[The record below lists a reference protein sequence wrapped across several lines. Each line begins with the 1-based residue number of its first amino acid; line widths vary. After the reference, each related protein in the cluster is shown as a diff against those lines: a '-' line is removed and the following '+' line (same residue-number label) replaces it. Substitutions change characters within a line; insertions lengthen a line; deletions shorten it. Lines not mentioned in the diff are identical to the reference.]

1 MIIVYKIFKPNPNPF
16 SFPFEDA
23 CGDLSKS
30 EAGGTKRGVSC
41 SIIGETRVLGQSLG
55 GILD

>member
-41 SIIGETRVLGQSLG
+41 ESVLRTR
-55 GILD
+55 